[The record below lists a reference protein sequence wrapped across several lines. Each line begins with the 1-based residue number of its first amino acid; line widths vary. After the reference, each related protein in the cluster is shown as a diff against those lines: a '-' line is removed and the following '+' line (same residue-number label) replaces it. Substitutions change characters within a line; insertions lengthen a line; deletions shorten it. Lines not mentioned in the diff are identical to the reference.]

1 MRSERTPATD
11 HTVTATRR
19 VSLRPIALPNEH
31 GAWAFLFEP
40 ALLGLL
46 LAPSWSGVLL
56 IVAALGALLAQNPI
70 GMVLTDARRGRSYPR
85 TRVARVF
92 AALYTVLTLVATGGA
107 IALAGSPVVLLPAL
121 VAAPLALLQLGYSA
135 RHRGRDLAPEL
146 AGATAMGALAACIAL
161 AGGWPLAPA
170 LVLWGLLAAR
180 TIPSILYVRS
190 RLRLEREQPAA
201 SAPALIAH
209 LIAPLGVAG
218 LAAFGAT
225 PWLATLPFLL
235 LLLRA
240 ALGLSPRRR
249 PAKAKTIGL
258 RELAFGLMVV
268 VTVALGYAT
277 LR

>member
-1 MRSERTPATD
+1 
-11 HTVTATRR
+11 VTAARR
-19 VSLRPIALPNEH
+19 VALRPIALPNEH

-46 LAPSWSGVLL
+46 LAPSWSGLLL

-70 GMVLTDARRGRSYPR
+70 GMVLTDARRGRTYPR
-85 TRVARVF
+85 TRVARAF
-92 AALYTVLTLVATGGA
+92 AALYTLLALTAVGGA
-107 IALAGSPVVLLPAL
+107 LALAGSWAVLLPAL

-135 RHRGRDLAPEL
+135 RHRGRDLVPEL
-146 AGATAMGALAACIAL
+146 AGATAMGALVACIAL

-170 LVLWGLLAAR
+170 LILWGLLAAR

-190 RLRLEREQPAA
+190 RLRLERERPAA

-218 LAAFGAT
+218 LAVLGAT
-225 PWLATLPFLL
+225 PWVVTLPFVLL
-235 LLLRA
+235 LFRA

-258 RELAFGLMVV
+258 REIVFGLIVV
-268 VTVALGYAT
+268 VTIAIGYAA
-277 LR
+277 LPA